1 MSTPQSRR
9 SLLGFSLHEGG
20 RVANRFA
27 SPAASVRQR
36 ASLPRIVLGAGTLLA
51 SAMLAGCMSVTV
63 PDLPDRAPA
72 VWNQPAPAQGVAVD
86 ARQWWKVLAD
96 ARLNALVEEAIAGNL
111 DLQQATLRLQAVR
124 LVSGTSDARFR
135 PEITASAK
143 QVQDAAAVD
152 TYFHAG
158 VEAIWD
164 LGLFGAAESA
174 RLSAQAANGN
184 AEALRGAA
192 QVAVIADVVRSYLD
206 LSVAQAQAD
215 LLGKQQ
221 AVDARGEQL
230 GLVRQRLRLDEPGEL
245 DRLRAR
251 QAATRAA
258 IAQADE
264 NAGNAAR
271 ALALLL
277 GRDGP
282 DPAWNA
288 YRTPPQL
295 SAFTL
300 QQVPAD
306 LLRHRPQILLA
317 EADVLQATAEKGSA
331 RAAMFPKL
339 SLGGSILY
347 AYNLTQNARSNSDS
361 SPSIGPYID
370 IPLWDWGQRRARYQ
384 SDDKQLDA
392 ALLGYRKAVLQGVS
406 EVEGALG
413 SLARQDSSIQSLQ
426 VADQTARQQVARQAR
441 QVQLGL
447 SSEFDGLE
455 GQRAALSA
463 HADLIGAQGARVLA
477 FASLY
482 RAVGGAPLP
491 VEPEGDAQ

>member
-1 MSTPQSRR
+1 
-9 SLLGFSLHEGG
+9 
-20 RVANRFA
+20 
-27 SPAASVRQR
+27 
-36 ASLPRIVLGAGTLLA
+36 
-51 SAMLAGCMSVTV
+51 MSVSV
-63 PDLPDRAPA
+63 PDLPDRTPSAWTQVP
-72 VWNQPAPAQGVAVD
+72 QGQGVAVD

-96 ARLNALVEEAIAGNL
+96 PALDGLVDQAIAGNL

-124 LVSGTSDARFR
+124 IVAGTSDSRFL
-135 PEITASAK
+135 PEISASAK

-158 VEAIWD
+158 IEAIWD

-174 RLSAQAANGN
+174 QLSAQASAGN
-184 AEALRGAA
+184 AEALRNAA

-206 LSVAQAQAD
+206 LTVAQAQQD
-215 LLGKQQ
+215 LLARQQ
-221 AVDARGEQL
+221 TVDDRGEQL
-230 GLVRQRLRLDEPGEL
+230 ALVRQRLRLDEPGEL

-258 IAQADE
+258 IAQARE
-264 NAGNAAR
+264 NADNAAR

-282 DPAWNA
+282 DPAWRA
-288 YRTPPQL
+288 YRTPPKL
-295 SAFTL
+295 STFSL

-317 EADVLQATAEKGSA
+317 ESEVMQAAASKGSA
-331 RAAMFPKL
+331 RAAMYPRV

-361 SPSIGPYID
+361 SPSIGPYVD
-370 IPLWDWGQRRARYQ
+370 IPLWDWGQRRARFQ
-384 SDDKQLDA
+384 ADEKQLDA
-392 ALLGYRKAVLQGVS
+392 ALLGYRKAVLEGVS

-413 SLARQDSSIQSLQ
+413 SLARQGSSIQSLR
-426 VADQTARQQVARQAR
+426 VANDAADQQVKRQAR

-447 SSEFDGLE
+447 SSEFDGLDT
-455 GQRAALSA
+455 QRAALASQ
-463 HADLIGAQGARVLA
+463 ADLIGAQGARVLA

-482 RAVGGAPLP
+482 RALGGAPLP
-491 VEPEGDAQ
+491 VEGEGEQQ